1 MINGCRRLGIRGN
14 PNLILI
20 WSISFHS
27 ATSTAS
33 WWRSTAV
40 SFAIR
45 KGSRENCTEIAR
57 LCKKYQVPIVVDSD
71 SHIEYT
77 VGCVDNAL
85 EMLEEI
91 GFPEELVVNSSR
103 ERLDEYFRGRGLT
116 LFG

>member
-1 MINGCRRLGIRGN
+1 M
-14 PNLILI
+14 
-20 WSISFHS
+20 
-27 ATSTAS
+27 
-33 WWRSTAV
+33 
-40 SFAIR
+40 
-45 KGSRENCTEIAR
+45 
-57 LCKKYQVPIVVDSD
+57 DSD

-91 GFPEELVVNSSR
+91 GFPEELVVNSSG